1 MHVCM
6 YVDHTTGV
14 YVSYSLRTATWI
26 HFVPF
31 QVDKEG

>member
-6 YVDHTTGV
+6 YVDHTTMV
-14 YVSYSLRTATWI
+14 YVSYCLRTATWI

-31 QVDKEG
+31 QVDKEE

>member
-1 MHVCM
+1 MYVCM

-14 YVSYSLRTATWI
+14 YVSYSFRTATWI
-26 HFVPF
+26 DFVPF